1 MQRQLQL
8 GRREASAC
16 ALVDGAV
23 AIGWL
28 RSGII
33 GFGGFEDHEAARRA
47 GEAAALE
54 IRNWSATRSS
64 RWPAPLDRHVSEA
77 DAIKLDGAVV
87 GRVLEPAPGMVDID
101 GLGIELSVPAPLW
114 LAVMLTLAQRLRGPM
129 DAVQSAGVV
138 R

>member
-8 GRREASAC
+8 GRREASSC

-33 GFGGFEDHEAARRA
+33 GFGGFDDREVARRA
-47 GEAAALE
+47 GEAAARE
-54 IRNWSATRSS
+54 VQAWSATRSS
-64 RWPAPLDRHVSEA
+64 RWPAPMDRHVSEA
-77 DAIKLDGAVV
+77 DAIKVDGAVV
-87 GRVLEPAPGMVDID
+87 GRIMEPAAGMVDVD
-101 GLGIELSVPAPLW
+101 GIGIELSVPAPLW
-114 LAVMLTLAQRLRGPM
+114 LAVMLSLAQRLRGPM
-129 DAVQSAGVV
+129 DAAAPAGVA